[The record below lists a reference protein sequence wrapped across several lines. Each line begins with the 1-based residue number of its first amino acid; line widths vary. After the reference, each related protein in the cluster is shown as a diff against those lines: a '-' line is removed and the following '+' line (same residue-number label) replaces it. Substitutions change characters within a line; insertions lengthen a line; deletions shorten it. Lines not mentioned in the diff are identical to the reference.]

1 MAKRFAVLVGIV
13 CALGAVLA
21 AATPSHAAPYGI
33 NAHVPDAARLDRAA
47 EAGIGWIRCDFNWTM
62 LEPAQDQFD
71 WAIFDQLVAQA
82 NARGLSI
89 YATIAYTPSWAN
101 GGQGGNVPPSNPAD
115 WYDAVFKIVSRYKSS
130 VHHWGMW
137 NEPNLGD
144 FWSGTRTQYIQ
155 DILVNGAAAV
165 KSADPTAL
173 VAGPDLAHLN
183 SGKWDQWLRDVLL
196 QAGGSLDIVTHHQYS
211 DDAYGTLDALDGPLN
226 VASVKKII
234 DSNGGGSK
242 PFWLTETGWTSN
254 DVGEPDQAD
263 FFLELLDGMN
273 ARSWWQRTFFY
284 ELMDDPNITSKWGI
298 LRSDLS
304 AKESY
309 GAYADLIALRPNG
322 GRAALPAGSATW
334 EAESQL
340 NHQVGHAD
348 GSAWTAT
355 PALDSQGYLAFGPYT
370 TGLPGGLVLE
380 ARFRLRSSVA
390 GSAATV
396 ARVEVNDAA
405 RSNVLVQHN
414 VLASEFPSAGSWIDV
429 AVQFTPLTTHAIELR
444 TYFTDVA
451 EVSLDRVTVVE
462 TGLRPGPPAPAGCG
476 RVGDVGAGAAPV
488 DATPWLAALALATAR
503 AGRPRRSRAMR
514 ATLRCAA

>member
-1 MAKRFAVLVGIV
+1 MARRFTVWVGIV
-13 CALGAVLA
+13 CALVAALA
-21 AATPSHAAPYGI
+21 AATAATAAPYGI

-47 EAGIGWIRCDFNWTM
+47 QAGIRWIRCDFNWYM

-71 WAIFDQLVAQA
+71 WALFDQLVAQA
-82 NARGLSI
+82 NARGI
-89 YATIAYTPSWAN
+89 QIFATIAYTPSWAN
-101 GGQGGNVPPSNPAD
+101 GGLSGKVPPSDPAD
-115 WYDAVFKIVSRYKSS
+115 WYDAVFKIVSRYKGSI
-130 VHHWGMW
+130 HYWGMW

-144 FWSGTRTQYIQ
+144 FWTGTRTQYIQ

-165 KSADPTAL
+165 KAADPTAL

-196 QAGGSLDIVTHHQYS
+196 QAGDSLDVVTHHQYS

-234 DSNGGGSK
+234 DANGGGSK

-263 FFLELLDGMN
+263 FYLELLDGMN
-273 ARSWWQRTFFY
+273 ARPWWQRIFFY
-284 ELMDDPNITSKWGI
+284 ELMDDPNITSKWGV

-304 AKESY
+304 TKESY
-309 GAYADLIALRPNG
+309 AAYADLIALRPNG
-322 GRAALPAGSATW
+322 GRDALPSGGMTW

-340 NHQVGHAD
+340 NHQVGRAD

-355 PALDSQGYLAFGPYT
+355 PALDPQGYLAFGPYT
-370 TGLPGGLVLE
+370 TALPGGLVLE
-380 ARFRLRSSVA
+380 ARFRLRSSIA

-429 AVQFTPLTTHAIELR
+429 AVQFTPLSTHDIELR
-444 TYFTDVA
+444 TYFSDVA

-462 TGLRPGPPAPAGCG
+462 TGLRPGPPAPTGGCG
-476 RVGDVGAGAAPV
+476 TIGGAHGGVQRVDAAP
-488 DATPWLAALALATAR
+488 WMALGLVVL
-503 AGRPRRSRAMR
+503 RRRLLQSRSLR
-514 ATLRCAA
+514 ATLRHAA